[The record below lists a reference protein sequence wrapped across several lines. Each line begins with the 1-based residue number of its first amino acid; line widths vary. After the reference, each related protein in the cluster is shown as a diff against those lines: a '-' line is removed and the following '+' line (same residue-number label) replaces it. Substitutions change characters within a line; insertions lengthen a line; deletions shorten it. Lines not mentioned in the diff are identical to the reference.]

1 MQLTVQ
7 TQEKEGV
14 SGGIGGRR
22 KDIHVCPSTAL
33 YQADPPPSPL
43 SSAVITWRKW
53 NERSILANPNAWQR
67 ADAHI
72 TTHSLSSFDEGLA
85 PPGPLCNLCP

>member
-1 MQLTVQ
+1 VEGPGEEEKVFMFVQ
-7 TQEKEGV
+7 VVRPTKLNHLLE
-14 SGGIGGRR
+14 
-22 KDIHVCPSTAL
+22 
-33 YQADPPPSPL
+33 
-43 SSAVITWRKW
+43 SAAITRRKW

-85 PPGPLCNLCP
+85 TPGPLCNLCP